1 MLGLDLTHSPTIF
14 VLGNA
19 CSGSEVSAVQ
29 LLHDH
34 VLKFQ
39 KDGFNDNLERNLSL
53 IFATYLCGTVII
65 SKLVEGLLKSGTI

>member
-1 MLGLDLTHSPTIF
+1 MHGLDLTHSPTIF
-14 VLGNA
+14 ELGNA
-19 CSGSEVSAVQ
+19 CSGSEVSAVH

-39 KDGFNDNLERNLSL
+39 KDGFNDKFERNLSL
-53 IFATYLCGTVII
+53 IFATYLWGTVII

>member
-1 MLGLDLTHSPTIF
+1 MHGLDLTRSPTIF
-14 VLGNA
+14 ELGNA
-19 CSGSEVSAVQ
+19 CSGSEGSAVD

-53 IFATYLCGTVII
+53 IFATYL
-65 SKLVEGLLKSGTI
+65 